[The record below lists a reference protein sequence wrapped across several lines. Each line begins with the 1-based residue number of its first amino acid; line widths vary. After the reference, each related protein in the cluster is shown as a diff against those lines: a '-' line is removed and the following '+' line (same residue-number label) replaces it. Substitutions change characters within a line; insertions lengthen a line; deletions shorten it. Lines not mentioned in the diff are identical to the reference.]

1 MLKADNIR
9 NTKSE
14 ERAWNVE
21 RLKGL
26 MLEKDYSCMGTDGY
40 VRKSIGI
47 DL

>member
-14 ERAWNVE
+14 ERALNVV

-26 MLEKDYSCMGTDGY
+26 MLENDYSCMGTDGY
-40 VRKSIGI
+40 VRKSGN
-47 DL
+47 